1 MPVETVETNQ
11 VDAADP
17 VNAFEVTRIS

>member
-11 VDAADP
+11 VDAANP